1 MNRTIAAAVVVVSSL
16 LSGTMAR
23 ADDWTVA
30 GSLAV
35 TSDYRFRGISQNDL
49 SVAPQGS
56 LTVSGPDGWYAGA
69 WASQLD
75 FDDRRDTS
83 IEVDVWFGKHFD
95 LGDGLDLDVRPYY
108 YAYPNH
114 DSSAAGFHYSYFEL
128 ITVLTKKFDKLTLAG
143 TVAWSPDWFAE
154 SGTGWWLNASAAY
167 QINDW
172 LAVSGNFGRQSA
184 EHFDDTNG
192 IGFPYLVWD
201 AGLTA
206 TWKQFVFDVRYVD
219 TDMTENECGA
229 FNGATN
235 RHWCGATV
243 VGTVTWNFIL
253 L

>member
-1 MNRTIAAAVVVVSSL
+1 MKRGFGLLACASIMAASSAAA
-16 LSGTMAR
+16 A
-23 ADDWTVA
+23 ADWSVA

-49 SVAPQGS
+49 RVAPQGS
-56 LTVSGPDGWYAGA
+56 LTVTGPDGWYGGT

-75 FDDRRDTS
+75 FDDHAGTS
-83 IEVDVWFGKHFD
+83 IEWDIWIGKHFD
-95 LGDGLDLDVRPYY
+95 LGDGFDLDVRPYY
-108 YAYPNH
+108 YAYPDH
-114 DSSAAGFHYSYFEL
+114 DSSKAGFPDSYFEL

-154 SGTGWWLNASAAY
+154 SGTGWWLNATAAY

-172 LAVSGNFGRQSA
+172 LSVSGNFGRQSA

-201 AGLTA
+201 AGVTA

-219 TDMTENECGA
+219 TDMSENECGA

-235 RHWCGATV
+235 RKWCGATV
-243 VGTVTWNFIL
+243 VGTVTWNFTL